1 VFPSGGVDRNLRGYV
16 RVAVAGPDG
25 GWWGVVEFEG
35 SMKVLRYLNAHVCQY
50 LSLDMVSKDVIELTR
65 GEALILSHA

>member
-35 SMKVLRYLNAHVCQY
+35 SMKVLRYLMH
-50 LSLDMVSKDVIELTR
+50 MIVSI
-65 GEALILSHA
+65 